1 MITLVVMHPT
11 KINARKKFKSRL
23 VNTNQ
28 GDFFCLRIPSF
39 LDKALVAQQMSLGFK
54 SLPKY

>member
-28 GDFFCLRIPSF
+28 GDFFLTENSIFPGQSISGPADVIR
-39 LDKALVAQQMSLGFK
+39 L
-54 SLPKY
+54 